1 MRGLFRLTLACSLL
15 LACRN
20 EPLDVAPV
28 ELARMQGK
36 WFEIAKLP
44 RPSQAGCFGTTA
56 EYQLHSASE
65 LLVVNEC
72 RQGSHDGP
80 LQRVSARAVVDDPE
94 VPAKLSLDFGFAF
107 GDYWII
113 EVGSR
118 YEYAVIGHPT
128 RDYLWILSREKTL
141 PSDELDAIV
150 TRAKARGFPVGILSY
165 TEQ

>member
-1 MRGLFRLTLACSLL
+1 MRGLFRLTLCCSLL
-15 LACRN
+15 LACQK

-113 EVGSR
+113 EV
-118 YEYAVIGHPT
+118 IGHPT